1 MSILKGRWGLK
12 ERSKELVFL
21 GEAQGVRRVRKRS
34 ILQEMQQVG
43 GRGQTTEGFLV
54 HHCVE

>member
-12 ERSKELVFL
+12 ERSKELFFL
-21 GEAQGVRRVRKRS
+21 GEAQGVRRVRKQS

-43 GRGQTTEGFLV
+43 GRGQTMEGFLV